1 MNEEIDKILAKIKCK
16 KNHGIAYQHAK
27 DCLQHIIETQPIPEE
42 ILISQ
47 LKLVL
52 GIQKRYV
59 IEYLDS
65 LYAFRIIEKNDEI
78 ITLRKEALI
87 KCTVIE
93 KTPSP

>member
-1 MNEEIDKILAKIKCK
+1 MEEIDIILAKIKCK
-16 KNHGIAYQHAK
+16 KNHGVAYQHAR
-27 DCLQHIIETQPIPEE
+27 DCLQHIIETQPIAED

-65 LYAFRIIEKNDEI
+65 LYAFRVIEKNDES
-78 ITLRKEALI
+78 ITLRKEN
-87 KCTVIE
+87 TQNE
-93 KTPSP
+93 